1 MASTI
6 YEQPLN
12 ERMRTLLR
20 LEHLFGQ
27 LHFHLAKDSEWDNR
41 RCIST
46 FIDILN
52 LLERADLK
60 TELIKELDRLTVV
73 LTKLKQQPHVNDVR
87 LNKTLNELVSLNQ
100 QLQNTAGRLGDD
112 LRKDELIAAVK
123 HRIAIPGGSCSFDL
137 PLFHYWLLQAPK
149 ARHAQLQDWM
159 DILACTENTV
169 STLLSIIRDS
179 AYQEK
184 QLAKQGFFQK
194 TLEVQSPCQLIRV
207 ELHDQLAFP
216 EISGSKH
223 RISIRFLAP
232 DDNNKAIQTQEDIP
246 FALGCC
252 IL

>member
-1 MASTI
+1 MALTI

-20 LEHLFGQ
+20 LEHLFSQ

-41 RCIST
+41 RCIT
-46 FIDILN
+46 TLIDTLN

-87 LNKTLNELVSLNQ
+87 LNKTLSELTALNQ
-100 QLQNTAGRLGDD
+100 HLQNTAGRLGDD
-112 LRKDELIAAVK
+112 LRKNELIAAVK

-137 PLFHYWLLQAPK
+137 PSFHYWLLQPNK
-149 ARHAQLQDWM
+149 VRHAQLKEWTEA
-159 DILACTENTV
+159 LSSTENTV
-169 STLLSIIRDS
+169 TTLLGIIRDS

-184 QLAKQGFFQK
+184 ELAKQGFFQK
-194 TLEVQSPCQLIRV
+194 TLEAQSPCQLIRV
-207 ELHDQLAFP
+207 ELSDQLAFP

-223 RISIRFLAP
+223 RISIRFLTH
-232 DDNNKAIQTQEDIP
+232 DDNQKPVQTQEDVP